1 MANTRP
7 DILLTANTPLDVYAA
22 LNAQVGY
29 PPVAVGA
36 RLRIQNKSGSQI
48 YSHSQPGEPTEGRSG
63 ERVAVGHIIETDND
77 SEGEWIFI
85 SSVDGRVS
93 VEVIDEISTESLLND
108 LVTKLG
114 TDYSRFKVD
123 SQPSSYEAN
132 EQFKIFYRLQD
143 VPQNQQ
149 LVMKFESVNA
159 LNIMVRKINVWEGGR
174 EYLVYGD
181 DGSHTVTGTFTPIPV
196 YPVNGNVQGGGA
208 HPVSGVTASV
218 AIGSNI
224 FTEGNPPTNGD
235 AAMTD
240 ANAARA
246 TAQPLSD
253 SNQSGVRAGS
263 TFYLVFN
270 NIALND
276 DTNGQYFLQWE
287 ERF

>member
-1 MANTRP
+1 MADTRP
-7 DILLTANTPLDVYAA
+7 DILLAANTPLDVYAA
-22 LNAQVGY
+22 LNAQGGFPAVS
-29 PPVAVGA
+29 VGA

-48 YSHSQPGEPTEGRSG
+48 YSHSQADEPVNGRSG
-63 ERVAVGHIIETDND
+63 ERVEVGEYIETDDETN
-77 SEGEWIFI
+77 GEWLFI
-85 SSVDGRVS
+85 SSIDGRVTVDVVDELS
-93 VEVIDEISTESLLND
+93 IDGLLNSM
-108 LVTKLG
+108 VTKPG
-114 TDYSRFKVD
+114 TNASRFKVD

-132 EQFKIFYRLQD
+132 EQFKIFYRLQN

-181 DGSHTVTGTFTPIPV
+181 DGSHTVTGTFNPIPV
-196 YPVNGNVQGGGA
+196 YTVNGNVEGGGA

-218 AIGSNI
+218 AIGAGI
-224 FTEGNPPTNGD
+224 FTEGSPPTNGD

-246 TAQPLSD
+246 TAQPLAD
-253 SNQSGVRAGS
+253 SNQSGVPAGA

-276 DTNGQYFLQWE
+276 DTNGHYYLQWE